1 MPYVGKTDFA
11 SPLQILEET
20 PHDEPDS
27 VLALHG
33 KVFAQLVGI
42 EEPTV
47 GNLTRWIEQINLN
60 RGNLASVAP
69 ELREP

>member
-1 MPYVGKTDFA
+1 MPYGGKTDFA

-42 EEPTV
+42 EEPAV
-47 GNLTRWIEQINLN
+47 GNLTR
-60 RGNLASVAP
+60 
-69 ELREP
+69 